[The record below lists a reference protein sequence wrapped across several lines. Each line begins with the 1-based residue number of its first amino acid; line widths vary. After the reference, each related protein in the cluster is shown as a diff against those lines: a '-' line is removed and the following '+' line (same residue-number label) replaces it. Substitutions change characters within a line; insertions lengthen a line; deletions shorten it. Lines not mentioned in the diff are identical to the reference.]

1 MIYNYVVNQLLHLGN
16 SFNRFFWD
24 SFLSLILFFFLK
36 VKDVRV
42 SPALSFKEMSKNS
55 KRYLEASG
63 EWELVGI
70 LGETAILQFGIDE
83 WDIIT
88 FWVRESSELSVVI
101 KYSYYKASLN
111 NTFAL
116 VSYKKLHLKVQKV
129 HLKYYLL

>member
-1 MIYNYVVNQLLHLGN
+1 
-16 SFNRFFWD
+16 
-24 SFLSLILFFFLK
+24 
-36 VKDVRV
+36 
-42 SPALSFKEMSKNS
+42 MSKNS

-70 LGETAILQFGIDE
+70 LGETSILQFGIDE

-101 KYSYYKASLN
+101 KYSYCKTSLN

-116 VSYKKLHLKVQKV
+116 VSYKKLHLKV
-129 HLKYYLL
+129 HLKYYLIMTETLGERYIIPI